1 MVVGSDNGGSNRRWW
16 GGGDGG
22 GNVVGG
28 GVDGWVLAVQK
39 VFDVMTQAPGSACAG
54 FPRGARMSTA
64 LALETRNVDFFIVQ
78 LGSQPSF
85 RLLTLHARVQLALPL
100 SSYLPINA
108 ILSLIRWVH

>member
-28 GVDGWVLAVQK
+28 GVDGWVLVVQK

-64 LALETRNVDFFIVQ
+64 LALETR
-78 LGSQPSF
+78 
-85 RLLTLHARVQLALPL
+85 T
-100 SSYLPINA
+100 
-108 ILSLIRWVH
+108 